1 MLRIS
6 ENLTGT
12 RIVVFQLEGR
22 LVGPWVEELR
32 RACESILQRGGTL
45 RLELAEV
52 NYVDAPGL
60 TLLFSLRERGV
71 DLIGTRL
78 FVHEQLKSRPT

>member
-6 ENLTGT
+6 ENLTGD
-12 RIVVFQLEGR
+12 RIVAFRLEGR

-32 RACESILQRGGTL
+32 RACESVLHQGGTL
-45 RLELAEV
+45 RLELTEV